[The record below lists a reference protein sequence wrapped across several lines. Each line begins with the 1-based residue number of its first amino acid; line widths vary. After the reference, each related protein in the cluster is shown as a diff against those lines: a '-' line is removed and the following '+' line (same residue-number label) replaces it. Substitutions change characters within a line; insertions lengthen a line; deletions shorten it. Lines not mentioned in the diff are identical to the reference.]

1 MKPQDEFGS
10 SFETAKELPETSWKR
25 KAIQAASS
33 QAEPI
38 RKSGGFQ
45 GSALPTPV
53 ELREK
58 LEAFLLS
65 LGVSDV
71 GFSKPEAEGLEKTPY
86 AVTLVVRLSNAIV
99 DEIEGEPTST
109 YFSHY
114 RAVNAFLDQC
124 LLKAGLF
131 LDRAGYQYI
140 TVAASQS
147 MNQKGWNY
155 QGRFSHKQAACA
167 AGLGVIGKKLLISP
181 SSVWPPRPAGH
192 IIHRL
197 PLSCGKRTSSLSL
210 RQLPQMCGFLSQRR
224 DSRPGMGPGMPR
236 KLLSIRKMQPAYEAP
251 VPAYWPRGC
260 MRHMHEG
267 LSPL

>member
-38 RKSGGFQ
+38 RKSGGLQ

-99 DEIEGEPTST
+99 DEIEGEPTLT

-147 MNQKGWNY
+147 MNQKG
-155 QGRFSHKQAACA
+155 
-167 AGLGVIGKKLLISP
+167 
-181 SSVWPPRPAGH
+181 
-192 IIHRL
+192 
-197 PLSCGKRTSSLSL
+197 
-210 RQLPQMCGFLSQRR
+210 
-224 DSRPGMGPGMPR
+224 
-236 KLLSIRKMQPAYEAP
+236 
-251 VPAYWPRGC
+251 
-260 MRHMHEG
+260 
-267 LSPL
+267 

>member
-99 DEIEGEPTST
+99 DEIEGEPTLT

-155 QGRFSHKQAACA
+155 QGRFSHKLAAWA
-167 AGLGVIGKKLLISP
+167 S
-181 SSVWPPRPAGH
+181 
-192 IIHRL
+192 
-197 PLSCGKRTSSLSL
+197 
-210 RQLPQMCGFLSQRR
+210 
-224 DSRPGMGPGMPR
+224 
-236 KLLSIRKMQPAYEAP
+236 
-251 VPAYWPRGC
+251 
-260 MRHMHEG
+260 
-267 LSPL
+267 

>member
-99 DEIEGEPTST
+99 DENRR
-109 YFSHY
+109 
-114 RAVNAFLDQC
+114 RAHFD
-124 LLKAGLF
+124 LF
-131 LDRAGYQYI
+131 
-140 TVAASQS
+140 
-147 MNQKGWNY
+147 
-155 QGRFSHKQAACA
+155 
-167 AGLGVIGKKLLISP
+167 
-181 SSVWPPRPAGH
+181 
-192 IIHRL
+192 
-197 PLSCGKRTSSLSL
+197 
-210 RQLPQMCGFLSQRR
+210 
-224 DSRPGMGPGMPR
+224 
-236 KLLSIRKMQPAYEAP
+236 
-251 VPAYWPRGC
+251 
-260 MRHMHEG
+260 
-267 LSPL
+267 